1 MNPGSLIEFD
11 YKARDAKGRAIKG
24 RLRAASKREAAKRI
38 TEGGLFVLRLRPA
51 RRGWTIPRRTDS
63 RFAAFLCRRLAVMI
77 SAGITIGEALHVIV
91 NQDAKGGNDEI
102 VSALYQAVTDGER
115 LSEAMARF
123 PNIFAP
129 GVSALVD
136 AGERSGS
143 LDVLLPRL
151 ADELEADYAAREKL
165 VTLKLYP
172 CFLAFSVT
180 LAAGFL
186 LAFVFPVFVTMFQ
199 SLAIELPLPTRLMLG
214 LYEWLGDYGLWSLTA
229 ILVAALFFA
238 RLYRRESFRVQAD
251 RLLLR
256 IPVLGELAASAERM
270 RLTGTLAVLL
280 VSGVVLDQALE
291 ILEGVTE
298 NSFLRQ
304 ELQRAHSE
312 VQKGNRLSEALR
324 GGVLFPT
331 MLLELL
337 ATGEATGEMETM
349 LEKISAFCR
358 LDTDS
363 RAERVR
369 ELLPPVSLLVIGG
382 AVGLIIFSA
391 VLPLLDSM
399 TMFM

>member
-1 MNPGSLIEFD
+1 
-11 YKARDAKGRAIKG
+11 
-24 RLRAASKREAAKRI
+24 
-38 TEGGLFVLRLRPA
+38 
-51 RRGWTIPRRTDS
+51 
-63 RFAAFLCRRLAVMI
+63 
-77 SAGITIGEALHVIV
+77 
-91 NQDAKGGNDEI
+91 
-102 VSALYQAVTDGER
+102 
-115 LSEAMARF
+115 
-123 PNIFAP
+123 
-129 GVSALVD
+129 
-136 AGERSGS
+136 
-143 LDVLLPRL
+143 
-151 ADELEADYAAREKL
+151 
-165 VTLKLYP
+165 
-172 CFLAFSVT
+172 
-180 LAAGFL
+180 
-186 LAFVFPVFVTMFQ
+186 MFQ
-199 SLAIELPLPTRLMLG
+199 SLAIELPLPTRLVLG

-229 ILVAALFFA
+229 ILLAALFFA

-256 IPVLGELAASAERM
+256 IPMLGELAASAERM
-270 RLTGTLAVLL
+270 RLAGTLAVLL
-280 VSGVVLDQALE
+280 ASGVVLDQALE

-304 ELQRAHSE
+304 ELRRAHSE

-324 GGVLFPT
+324 GGALFPT

>member
-1 MNPGSLIEFD
+1 MSPGSLIEFD

-51 RRGWTIPRRTDS
+51 RRGWTIPRRADS
-63 RFAAFLCRRLAVMI
+63 RFTAFLCRRLAVMI

-165 VTLKLYP
+165 VTLMLYP
-172 CFLAFSVT
+172 CFLAFTVT

-186 LAFVFPVFVTMFQ
+186 LAFVFPVFVSMFQ